1 MEIDYCKDTGRIA
14 AGVVLFNPDERT
26 TECLNKLLEQ
36 VEKVYVFD
44 NNPGLD
50 RIILPD
56 KLIYLSEG
64 ENKGIAYAL
73 NRIMERA
80 KVDGYEWVLTMDQ
93 DSILPDGMVED
104 FARHLDNPEI
114 GIICPQVV
122 DKRRAYMEVKQHDSS
137 EYIDMCIT
145 SASCTSIKAWE
156 LIGRFDEWLF
166 IDLVDNEFCKR
177 LVKSGYKILRLN
189 KWVLDQEFGKIEPK
203 SENVQRFWIEVSKL
217 LRNQN
222 FAKFGYR
229 KHVSPLRVYYTCRN
243 IIYVNRKLKNYG
255 KTAYEN
261 YNCKGYAG
269 FIVSFILPSILRA
282 DKKIEVMQAAW
293 NGSRD
298 GRKKQVVAWRAEY
311 IL

>member
-1 MEIDYCKDTGRIA
+1 MIREKQIA
-14 AGVVLFNPDERT
+14 AGVVLFNPDKRT
-26 TECLNKLLEQ
+26 KECLSRLKEQ
-36 VEKVYVFD
+36 VEKIYIFD
-44 NNPGLD
+44 NSTKP
-50 RIILPD
+50 IAISLPD
-56 KLIYLSEG
+56 GITYLSER

-80 KVDGYEWVLTMDQ
+80 KADGYEWVLTIDQ
-93 DSILPDGMVED
+93 DSILPDGMVAD
-104 FARHLDNPEI
+104 FSRYLGSLEI

-122 DKRRAYMEVKQHDSS
+122 DKRRAYMEIQQDDST
-137 EYIDMCIT
+137 EYIDLCIT

-156 LIGRFDEWLF
+156 QIGRFDEWLF

-177 LVKSGYKILRLN
+177 LVESGYKILRLN

-203 SENVQRFWIEVSKL
+203 SEKVQKFWVNVSKL

-243 IIYVNRKLKNYG
+243 IIYVNKKMKNYG

-269 FIVSFILPSILRA
+269 FVVSFILPSIMRA
-282 DKKIEVMQAAW
+282 DKKIEVIKAAW
-293 NGSRD
+293 RGTRN
-298 GRKKQVVAWRAEY
+298 GRKKKVKAWKAS
-311 IL
+311 